1 MNFYSEEAQQV
12 LKEVKSS
19 SVNGLN
25 SREAE
30 RRLKE
35 NGKNKL
41 KEAHKD
47 SLFKKFLKTLADPM
61 IIMLIAA
68 AAMCVAYLATLSL
81 SNMYV
86 VLAVRVAVASAV
98 YLLTMKLLRARIL
111 EECIEFIRSKKSK
124 H

>member
-1 MNFYSEEAQQV
+1 MAWQWFA
-12 LKEVKSS
+12 
-19 SVNGLN
+19 
-25 SREAE
+25 
-30 RRLKE
+30 RRYIGYRFMSMARDL
-35 NGKNKL
+35 L
-41 KEAHKD
+41 P
-47 SLFKKFLKTLADPM
+47 F
-61 IIMLIAA
+61 MLIAA
-68 AAMCVAYLATLSL
+68 AAMGVAYLATLPL